1 MLDGIPP
8 SSKGVPQIEVTF
20 DIDVNGILSV
30 SAKDN
35 GTGKEQKITIK
46 ASGGLSESQI
56 AQMVQDAEANKETD
70 EKFKE
75 GMEVRNHADTLIGGM
90 TTSVKEHG
98 DKVTP
103 EEKAKV
109 ETDIKNLE
117 EAIKGDDIEDIKN
130 KSKALEESAKK
141 LGDAAYKEYQKE
153 QAAEQA
159 KQKAN
164 GSTETKK
171 EETTKNDNVVDA
183 DFEDVTEDK
192 KD

>member
-1 MLDGIPP
+1 
-8 SSKGVPQIEVTF
+8 
-20 DIDVNGILSV
+20 
-30 SAKDN
+30 
-35 GTGKEQKITIK
+35 
-46 ASGGLSESQI
+46 
-56 AQMVQDAEANKETD
+56 MVWQEN
-70 EKFKE
+70 
-75 GMEVRNHADTLIGGM
+75 
-90 TTSVKEHG
+90 
-98 DKVTP
+98 
-103 EEKAKV
+103 AKV
-109 ETDIKNLE
+109 ETDLKNLE

-141 LGDAAYKEYQKE
+141 LGDAAYKEYQKQ

-183 DFEDVTEDK
+183 DFEDVKEEK